1 VRASLGQP
9 EAAQAMAAVAASA
22 SPTSSQPRLP
32 LTRANLRGHGAP
44 LRPDIRRPRL
54 GGSPGKPT
62 TACTRAP
69 IPRSLRSEVAFALGD
84 RSSIID
90 GGSCP
95 GASRIP
101 TIACRRAG
109 QKCRGTG
116 PSTGGGG
123 GGGGVW
129 RRRKQ
134 PKPRTE
140 AVVLRSPTAG
150 VNPEVRIP
158 RPDSS
163 PTN

>member
-95 GASRIP
+95 GASRMV
-101 TIACRRAG
+101 AAG
-109 QKCRGTG
+109 EGFGVAENSPSRG
-116 PSTGGGG
+116 
-123 GGGGVW
+123 
-129 RRRKQ
+129 
-134 PKPRTE
+134 PRLSSY
-140 AVVLRSPTAG
+140 AVLRPGSIRRSGSPGPTHPPLTSRCRLLVA
-150 VNPEVRIP
+150 VIP
-158 RPDSS
+158 GASLRG
-163 PTN
+163 